1 MLATYNTHAPK
12 KTTSLTVNA
21 DLLQK
26 AKAYK
31 INLSQS
37 FEKHLDTLIRKKAE
51 QAWLK
56 ENQKGI
62 EERNNFVE
70 EHGVFSDGLRT
81 F

>member
-12 KTTSLTVNA
+12 KTTSLTINA

-26 AKAYK
+26 AKSHK

-37 FEKHLDTLIRKKAE
+37 FEKHLDALIRKKAE
-51 QAWLK
+51 QAWLEESK
-56 ENQKGI
+56 VAI
-62 EERNNFVE
+62 EARNRFVE